1 MTSLNLCVTISLPF
15 TGYRSAGRHPVFATH
30 IQPKQVIFLLYIF
43 LIAVSLALDAFAVAT
58 STAIATPNFRKR
70 YAVKMGVW
78 FGAFQFG
85 MPLAGWLLATSL
97 SQYIVA
103 VDHFIAF
110 GLLAFIGGKM
120 VWGSFDKECEVG
132 SRADDLTPRRL
143 CLLAIATSI
152 DAMAAGVSMAFMPD
166 ISILLACTVIGLV
179 AFALSAA
186 GGILGKH
193 LGCLFQK
200 RAELVG
206 GLVLIAIGTKIL
218 IEHLSTG
225 T

>member
-1 MTSLNLCVTISLPF
+1 M
-15 TGYRSAGRHPVFATH
+15 
-30 IQPKQVIFLLYIF
+30 LYIF

-58 STAIATPNFRKR
+58 STAIAIPNFRKR
-70 YAVKMGVW
+70 YAVKMGIW

-85 MPLAGWLLATSL
+85 MPLAGWLLATGMSR
-97 SQYIVA
+97 YIVA
-103 VDHFIAF
+103 FDHFIAF

-120 VWGSFDKECEVG
+120 VLGSFDKTCEVG
-132 SRADDLTPRRL
+132 SADLSAKRL

-166 ISILLACTVIGLV
+166 MNILLACTVIGLV
-179 AFALSAA
+179 AFALSAV
-186 GGILGKH
+186 GGILGKG

-218 IEHLSTG
+218 IEHLCAG

>member
-1 MTSLNLCVTISLPF
+1 M
-15 TGYRSAGRHPVFATH
+15 
-30 IQPKQVIFLLYIF
+30 LYI
-43 LIAVSLALDAFAVAT
+43 LLMAVSLALDAFAVST
-58 STAIATPNFRKR
+58 STAIATPGFRKR
-70 YAVKMGVW
+70 DALKMGIW
-78 FGAFQFG
+78 FGCFQAA
-85 MPLAGWLLATSL
+85 MPLAGWLLATGL

-103 VDHFIAF
+103 FDHFIAF
-110 GLLAFIGGKM
+110 GLLAFIGGRM
-120 VWGSFDKECEVG
+120 VWGSFEKDCDQCSE
-132 SRADDLTPRRL
+132 SQSHTHDLSPRRL

-166 ISILLACTVIGLV
+166 INIALACTVIGLV
-179 AFALSAA
+179 AFGLSAA
-186 GGILGKH
+186 GGILGKG

-218 IEHLSTG
+218 IEHLCSG

>member
-1 MTSLNLCVTISLPF
+1 MCELFPGKT
-15 TGYRSAGRHPVFATH
+15 YA
-30 IQPKQVIFLLYIF
+30 KQVMKLLYI
-43 LIAVSLALDAFAVAT
+43 LLMAVSLALDAFAVST
-58 STAIATPNFRKR
+58 STAIATPGFRKR
-70 YAVKMGVW
+70 DAVKMGVW
-78 FGAFQFG
+78 FGVFQAA

-103 VDHFIAF
+103 FDHFIAF
-110 GLLAFIGGKM
+110 GLLAFIGGRM
-120 VWGSFDKECEVG
+120 VWGSFERDCSECAQEATPG
-132 SRADDLTPRRL
+132 DLSPRRL

-166 ISILLACTVIGLV
+166 MNIALACTVIGLV

-186 GGILGKH
+186 GGILGKG

-206 GLVLIAIGTKIL
+206 GLVLIAIGAKIL
-218 IEHLSTG
+218 IEHLCAG

>member
-1 MTSLNLCVTISLPF
+1 MLV
-15 TGYRSAGRHPVFATH
+15 VF
-30 IQPKQVIFLLYIF
+30 IM
-43 LIAVSLALDAFAVAT
+43 AVSLALDAFAVAT

-70 YAVKMGVW
+70 YAVKMGIW
-78 FGAFQFG
+78 FGAFQFA
-85 MPLAGWLLATSL
+85 MPLMGWLLANSV
-97 SQYIVA
+97 SAYIKA

-110 GLLAFIGGKM
+110 GLLAFLGGRM

-132 SRADDLTPRRL
+132 QHADDLTPGRL

-152 DAMAAGVSMAFMPD
+152 DAMAAGISMVFMPELGSFRD
-166 ISILLACTVIGLV
+166 ILVACLVIGAV
-179 AFALSAA
+179 AFALSALGA
-186 GGILGKH
+186 LLGKR

-206 GLVLIAIGTKIL
+206 GLVLIALGTKIL

>member
-1 MTSLNLCVTISLPF
+1 MIV
-15 TGYRSAGRHPVFATH
+15 
-30 IQPKQVIFLLYIF
+30 LLYIF

-85 MPLAGWLLATSL
+85 MPLAGWLLATGMSR
-97 SQYIVA
+97 YIVA
-103 VDHFIAF
+103 FDHFIAF

-120 VWGSFDKECEVG
+120 VWGSFDKTCGVG
-132 SRADDLTPRRL
+132 SSDLSAKRL

-166 ISILLACTVIGLV
+166 INILLACTVIGLV

-186 GGILGKH
+186 GGILGKG

-218 IEHLSTG
+218 IEHLCAG
-225 T
+225 A

>member
-1 MTSLNLCVTISLPF
+1 M
-15 TGYRSAGRHPVFATH
+15 
-30 IQPKQVIFLLYIF
+30 LYIF

-85 MPLAGWLLATSL
+85 MPLAGWLLATGMSR
-97 SQYIVA
+97 YIVA
-103 VDHFIAF
+103 FDHFIAF

-120 VWGSFDKECEVG
+120 VWGSFDKTCEVG
-132 SRADDLTPRRL
+132 SADLSAKRL

-166 ISILLACTVIGLV
+166 MNILLACTVIGLV

-186 GGILGKH
+186 GGILGKG

-218 IEHLSTG
+218 IEHLCAG

>member
-1 MTSLNLCVTISLPF
+1 M
-15 TGYRSAGRHPVFATH
+15 
-30 IQPKQVIFLLYIF
+30 
-43 LIAVSLALDAFAVAT
+43 AVSLALDAFAVST
-58 STAIATPNFRKR
+58 STAIATPGFRKR
-70 YAVKMGVW
+70 DAAKMGVW
-78 FGAFQFG
+78 FGCFQAA
-85 MPLAGWLLATSL
+85 MPFAGWLLATSM

-103 VDHFIAF
+103 FDHFIAF
-110 GLLAFIGGKM
+110 GLLAFIGGRM
-120 VWGSFDKECEVG
+120 VWGSVSKNCDDCCEEAP
-132 SRADDLTPRRL
+132 ADLSAKRL

-166 ISILLACTVIGLV
+166 MNIALACTIIGLV
-179 AFALSAA
+179 AFGLSAA
-186 GGILGKH
+186 GGILGKG

-218 IEHLSTG
+218 IEHLSAG

>member
-1 MTSLNLCVTISLPF
+1 M
-15 TGYRSAGRHPVFATH
+15 
-30 IQPKQVIFLLYIF
+30 LYIF

-58 STAIATPNFRKR
+58 STAIAIPNFRKR

-85 MPLAGWLLATSL
+85 MPLAGWLLATGMSR
-97 SQYIVA
+97 YIVA
-103 VDHFIAF
+103 FDHFIAF
-110 GLLAFIGGKM
+110 GLLAFIGGRM
-120 VWGSFDKECEVG
+120 VWGSFDKTCEVG
-132 SRADDLTPRRL
+132 SADLSAKRL

-166 ISILLACTVIGLV
+166 MNILLACTVIGLV
-179 AFALSAA
+179 AFTLSAA
-186 GGILGKH
+186 GGILGKG

-218 IEHLSTG
+218 IEHLCSG

>member
-1 MTSLNLCVTISLPF
+1 
-15 TGYRSAGRHPVFATH
+15 
-30 IQPKQVIFLLYIF
+30 LLYIF
-43 LIAVSLALDAFAVAT
+43 LMAVSLALDAFAVAT

-85 MPLAGWLLATSL
+85 MPLAGWLLATGL
-97 SQYIVA
+97 SRYIIA
-103 VDHFIAF
+103 FDHFIAF
-110 GLLAFIGGKM
+110 GLLAFIGGRM
-120 VWGSFDKECEVG
+120 VWGSFDKECEIG
-132 SRADDLTPRRL
+132 SHADDLTPRRL

-166 ISILLACTVIGLV
+166 MNILLACTVIGLV

-206 GLVLIAIGTKIL
+206 GLVLIIIGTKIL
-218 IEHLSTG
+218 VEHLCAG

>member
-1 MTSLNLCVTISLPF
+1 M
-15 TGYRSAGRHPVFATH
+15 
-30 IQPKQVIFLLYIF
+30 LYIF
-43 LIAVSLALDAFAVAT
+43 LIAVSLALDAFAVST
-58 STAIATPNFRKR
+58 STAIATPGFRKR
-70 YAVKMGVW
+70 HAVKMGVW
-78 FGAFQFG
+78 FGAFQFA

-103 VDHFIAF
+103 IDHFIAF

-120 VWGSFDKECEVG
+120 VWESLSRDCDECAQEQA
-132 SRADDLTPRRL
+132 SPDDLSPRRL

-166 ISILLACTVIGLV
+166 INILLACTVIGVV
-179 AFALSAA
+179 AFVLSAL

-206 GLVLIAIGTKIL
+206 GLVLIAIGVKIL
-218 IEHLSTG
+218 VEHLSAG

>member
-1 MTSLNLCVTISLPF
+1 MIS
-15 TGYRSAGRHPVFATH
+15 
-30 IQPKQVIFLLYIF
+30 IF
-43 LIAVSLALDAFAVAT
+43 LIAVSLALDAFAVST
-58 STAIATPNFRKR
+58 SSAIAVPGFRKR
-70 YAVKMGVW
+70 DAVKMGIW
-78 FGAFQFG
+78 FGSFQFS

-103 VDHFIAF
+103 IDHFIAF

-120 VWGSFDKECEVG
+120 VWDSLAGDCCEEG
-132 SRADDLTPRRL
+132 AADLSPRRL
-143 CLLAIATSI
+143 CVLAIATSI

-166 ISILLACTVIGLV
+166 MSILPACMVIGAV
-179 AFALSAA
+179 AFALSAL

-200 RAELVG
+200 RAQLVG

-218 IEHLSTG
+218 IEHLSAG